1 MNRLPLYALII
12 SGIIALIIAYY
23 LKMGVFA

>member
-12 SGIIALIIAYY
+12 SGIIALAIAYY
-23 LKMGVFA
+23 FKMGVFA